1 MIFSKPA
8 TRTISQWRPNCI
20 RLATWDLRL
29 AQPFCKVIRGK
40 MPSRNVGG
48 PLSVAQLFCMDY
60 GVSVLEGPLMVM
72 KVPPAASK
80 FKATSYYSVHPLVLS
95 ATDIAC

>member
-1 MIFSKPA
+1 MASP
-8 TRTISQWRPNCI
+8 
-20 RLATWDLRL
+20 
-29 AQPFCKVIRGK
+29 
-40 MPSRNVGG
+40 NVGG